1 MKRLG
6 KIGLAIST
14 FAILVFALNINS
26 FAASKKINSVSVKI
40 EGNIEVDT
48 KMGQENLDISTGSGN
63 YYFDYYT
70 VENTGFR
77 WTLDDVPELVI
88 YLQADDN
95 YYFNITKASQITVN
109 GGTYVKA
116 TRQSSST
123 ILMLTVKLPSL
134 ATQVYPIDQ
143 ATMSVDGILTWSESL
158 GAGSYEVKFSRGNTI
173 LGGIQTTQSNT
184 LDVSKYMTKEGNY
197 SFKVRPINA
206 KDKSVAG
213 FWVESN
219 TVFVPE
225 SQAAYFRQLNNERDS
240 AGTWKA
246 DETGRWFVL
255 PDGTY
260 PTSQWRQI
268 HGEWYY
274 FKADG
279 YAATSWYEVNGKWY
293 YFDLET
299 AKMWKNTKTPDGY
312 MLGIDGA
319 RANQ

>member
-6 KIGLAIST
+6 KICLAISA
-14 FAILVFALNINS
+14 FAILLFALNISS
-26 FAASKKINSVSVKI
+26 FAASKKINSVSVRI
-40 EGNIEVDT
+40 DGNIEVDT
-48 KMGQENLDISTGSGN
+48 KMGEENLEITAGSGN
-63 YYFDYYT
+63 YYFDSYT

-88 YLQADDN
+88 YLQAEDN

-116 TRQSSST
+116 SRQNSST
-123 ILMLTVKLPSL
+123 MLMLTVKLPSL
-134 ATQVYPIDQ
+134 ATQVYPIEQ
-143 ATMSVDGILTWSESL
+143 ATMSEDGILTWTKAL

-173 LGGIQTTQSNT
+173 LGGIQTTESNT
-184 LDVSKYMTKEGNY
+184 LDVTNYMTKAGTY

-219 TVFVPE
+219 SVSVSD
-225 SQAAYFRQLNNERDS
+225 SQAAHFRQLRDERDS

-246 DETGRWFVL
+246 DEIGRWFVL

-279 YAATSWYEVNGKWY
+279 YAATGWYEVNGKWY

-299 AKMWKNTKTPDGY
+299 ARMWKNTKTPDGY
-312 MLGIDGA
+312 TLGIDGV
-319 RANQ
+319 RASQ